1 MRRLKLL
8 FQIILCFLPA
18 LLVAQEVELFQQF
31 NGRYDYL
38 AFGNTLNLDE
48 NTGGTSGCVILTESS
63 ASYLLQ
69 PGQTLIAAYL
79 YWAGVGEGD
88 FEVSLNGNPI
98 VAERTFNT
106 NLSQQVFFSAFADVT
121 AIVNASGNDTY
132 TLSELDLTEIIP
144 NYCTNTT
151 NFGGW
156 AITVIY
162 EDSNLPLNQV
172 NVFDGLESVSSA
184 NNELTIILDNLN
196 VVDNV
201 GAKIGFLAWEG
212 DVTLAINETLQV
224 NGTIISN
231 PPLNP
236 PDNAFNGTNSFTN
249 SNVLYNMDIDFYS
262 IENNIS
268 PGDTTATITLTSGQD
283 FVMINNIITVL
294 NTELP
299 DATIEINSVS
309 GGEECGDKDLEI
321 NYTVYNIDCTD
332 ELPTNTPISFYA
344 NAILIGQSETTVELP
359 IDGSESGTINLTIP
373 ENVSADFILK
383 AVIDDTGSGNGVVHE
398 INENNNEFTL
408 DFHLKVFPIIIGLHD
423 LELCD
428 VLGTEI
434 FDLTEVTSQID
445 PSNNI
450 TFHLTEDDAL
460 NDVNPIATPE
470 TYENTSN
477 PQNLWIRVSNPDC
490 FLVDSFNIEVI
501 PCPLPDATITIE
513 DNLYACRQRALSIS
527 YTVFNTEAT
536 GPLPTAT
543 PIAFYI
549 SGVLIGQSHT
559 QNVIPIGGSEPGIL
573 DVILDDL
580 VPDIFT
586 ILAVVDDVGTGI
598 GIIFELN
605 DFNNTF
611 EITVEFG
618 IIPPIVPLPNLLG
631 CNEGNNMTIFDLTE
645 NEDLISDNP
654 NEISYFTSFDNAIE
668 NTAPI
673 SDPEHFQ
680 NTSDPQTIYVRLEN
694 EICFTTASFLL
705 TTENCPPIIYQGM
718 SPNDDGSNDTFI
730 IERLL
735 DVYENFELQ
744 IYSRE
749 GNLIYK
755 SGNED
760 GLWTGIPNTGLLY
773 TETLVPVGTYF
784 YVLHLN
790 DAQYPDPFTGFVYVN
805 Y

>member
-1 MRRLKLL
+1 MY
-8 FQIILCFLPA
+8 QIP
-18 LLVAQEVELFQQF
+18 
-31 NGRYDYL
+31 
-38 AFGNTLNLDE
+38 
-48 NTGGTSGCVILTESS
+48 
-63 ASYLLQ
+63 
-69 PGQTLIAAYL
+69 
-79 YWAGVGEGD
+79 
-88 FEVSLNGNPI
+88 
-98 VAERTFNT
+98 
-106 NLSQQVFFSAFADVT
+106 
-121 AIVNASGNDTY
+121 
-132 TLSELDLTEIIP
+132 
-144 NYCTNTT
+144 
-151 NFGGW
+151 
-156 AITVIY
+156 
-162 EDSNLPLNQV
+162 
-172 NVFDGLESVSSA
+172 
-184 NNELTIILDNLN
+184 
-196 VVDNV
+196 
-201 GAKIGFLAWEG
+201 
-212 DVTLAINETLQV
+212 
-224 NGTIISN
+224 
-231 PPLNP
+231 
-236 PDNAFNGTNSFTN
+236 
-249 SNVLYNMDIDFYS
+249 
-262 IENNIS
+262 
-268 PGDTTATITLTSGQD
+268 
-283 FVMINNIITVL
+283 
-294 NTELP
+294 
-299 DATIEINSVS
+299 
-309 GGEECGDKDLEI
+309 
-321 NYTVYNIDCTD
+321 
-332 ELPTNTPISFYA
+332 
-344 NAILIGQSETTVELP
+344 
-359 IDGSESGTINLTIP
+359 
-373 ENVSADFILK
+373 
-383 AVIDDTGSGNGVVHE
+383 
-398 INENNNEFTL
+398 
-408 DFHLKVFPIIIGLHD
+408 
-423 LELCD
+423 
-428 VLGTEI
+428 
-434 FDLTEVTSQID
+434 
-445 PSNNI
+445 
-450 TFHLTEDDAL
+450 
-460 NDVNPIATPE
+460 
-470 TYENTSN
+470 
-477 PQNLWIRVSNPDC
+477 
-490 FLVDSFNIEVI
+490 IEVI

-755 SGNED
+755 GRNED